1 MRHIFQKFV
10 EGLNLPNSVLES
22 LEKSRTNEELKNY
35 TLSLPTL
42 LYPDTSILAGR
53 LFIYLNIK
61 SCPKKTE
68 DYVKLLD
75 TILRKEIKD
84 FMLTH
89 KEEIDRELE
98 LTYFK
103 NFEHHNILSASSCVN
118 YLLKVTREETAL
130 ETPCQLYMRQ
140 AVQFYHDES
149 IEKVLNCYREMIDLR
164 YVHASPTL
172 FNAGTKKN
180 QMSSCFL
187 LTIGDTLESL
197 MMGAHDSG
205 LISRAQGG
213 IGMSLN
219 SIRHSDISNTGKSSG
234 VLPFGRIYDAT
245 IMCVDQGGKRNGAMT
260 ITLNDW
266 HIDFIDFI
274 QTRDNFTQNGIRFK
288 QANICAYIT
297 ELFMERVRKNEKWTM
312 FCPAKA
318 KMTLDG
324 KVLKLTGLHGKEFE
338 RVYLLIEKE
347 ALVIKERLLALD
359 KEIEEMERKAN
370 LDETT
375 EEEDFLYKQK
385 LIQRVKLRKDKIEFK
400 TVDAQEIYTLICDM
414 HNKSSMPYI
423 VYRDTVNYKNN
434 MKNIGPCEGL
444 NLCLEITEPS
454 TPDAIAS
461 CNLGHLNLRRF
472 VKGKLEDFK
481 GEEVYDK
488 LRECYD
494 FQMLGDSSRALVE
507 NINKVID
514 FNYYPLDKRDEEG
527 NVIEKGKIS
536 TPNFQ
541 NRPLGIGVSGLAEVF
556 ANMDIAY
563 DSKTSFILNKMIFAC
578 IYYNCVLKSME
589 LAKVQ
594 GEYENF
600 RTGES
605 ELFIENEWVKRK
617 GSPLSNGYFQFDLWK
632 QEADYYKGI
641 DRLNEKIYDVHDNIP
656 IEPKCWGM
664 DSKEHSWDIL
674 RKGVMESGMRNS
686 MLVALMP
693 TASSAQ
699 MLRNAETTEAHQTL
713 MYSRKLAHGNY
724 VAYSEP
730 FIRDMVK
737 EGFWNSETIEFIMMD
752 NGSIKNLHRFM
763 NDNPKYFKEE
773 FYEDGTLKKRVLEKL
788 KHLQNIHRGM
798 YEISQKDTMQMSR
811 QRGIYVCQAQSFNI
825 YLPEPN
831 IQKLRAVHNYSNALK
846 LKTGMYYLRQN
857 PASQTNRFTVDIN
870 IQSYYNSLFSSPK
883 KEKQKNIVCTE
894 EVCTMCQ

>member
-89 KEEIDRELE
+89 KEEIDKELE

-324 KVLKLTGLHGKEFE
+324 
-338 RVYLLIEKE
+338 
-347 ALVIKERLLALD
+347 
-359 KEIEEMERKAN
+359 
-370 LDETT
+370 
-375 EEEDFLYKQK
+375 
-385 LIQRVKLRKDKIEFK
+385 
-400 TVDAQEIYTLICDM
+400 
-414 HNKSSMPYI
+414 
-423 VYRDTVNYKNN
+423 
-434 MKNIGPCEGL
+434 
-444 NLCLEITEPS
+444 
-454 TPDAIAS
+454 
-461 CNLGHLNLRRF
+461 
-472 VKGKLEDFK
+472 
-481 GEEVYDK
+481 
-488 LRECYD
+488 
-494 FQMLGDSSRALVE
+494 
-507 NINKVID
+507 
-514 FNYYPLDKRDEEG
+514 
-527 NVIEKGKIS
+527 
-536 TPNFQ
+536 
-541 NRPLGIGVSGLAEVF
+541 
-556 ANMDIAY
+556 
-563 DSKTSFILNKMIFAC
+563 
-578 IYYNCVLKSME
+578 
-589 LAKVQ
+589 
-594 GEYENF
+594 
-600 RTGES
+600 
-605 ELFIENEWVKRK
+605 
-617 GSPLSNGYFQFDLWK
+617 
-632 QEADYYKGI
+632 
-641 DRLNEKIYDVHDNIP
+641 
-656 IEPKCWGM
+656 
-664 DSKEHSWDIL
+664 
-674 RKGVMESGMRNS
+674 
-686 MLVALMP
+686 
-693 TASSAQ
+693 
-699 MLRNAETTEAHQTL
+699 
-713 MYSRKLAHGNY
+713 
-724 VAYSEP
+724 
-730 FIRDMVK
+730 
-737 EGFWNSETIEFIMMD
+737 
-752 NGSIKNLHRFM
+752 
-763 NDNPKYFKEE
+763 
-773 FYEDGTLKKRVLEKL
+773 
-788 KHLQNIHRGM
+788 
-798 YEISQKDTMQMSR
+798 
-811 QRGIYVCQAQSFNI
+811 
-825 YLPEPN
+825 
-831 IQKLRAVHNYSNALK
+831 
-846 LKTGMYYLRQN
+846 
-857 PASQTNRFTVDIN
+857 
-870 IQSYYNSLFSSPK
+870 
-883 KEKQKNIVCTE
+883 
-894 EVCTMCQ
+894 